1 MSNKFENF
9 VDMVKK
15 ENDDLK
21 KRVKKAKEEKKKI
34 IKENKIV
41 QK

>member
-1 MSNKFENF
+1 
-9 VDMVKK
+9 MVKK

-34 IKENKIV
+34 IKENQIV
-41 QK
+41 LK